1 VRCNVRNGGYT
12 LIEVLVAFVIL
23 AMALAVLLRIFSGGL
38 HNVSASSDYGLA
50 ILVAEAQLS
59 SAGVTDTLV
68 PGETH
73 GDAGEKFRWTRIV
86 RSYVPLEG
94 YAADSMPLPAYH
106 VTVIVEWPHADGMRQ
121 VDISSIRLAKGRGAT

>member
-1 VRCNVRNGGYT
+1 MRTNTRNGGYT
-12 LIEVLVAFVIL
+12 LIEVLVAFIIL
-23 AMALAVLLRIFSGGL
+23 AMALAVLLRIFSSGL
-38 HNVSASSDYGLA
+38 HNVSVSSDYSLA

-73 GDAGEKFRWTRIV
+73 GEVRDKFRWTRIV
-86 RSYVPLEG
+86 RIYVPLEG

-121 VDISSIRLAKGRGAT
+121 VDVSSIRLGKERGAT

>member
-1 VRCNVRNGGYT
+1 MRTNTRNGGYT
-12 LIEVLVAFVIL
+12 LIEVLVAFIIL

-38 HNVSASSDYGLA
+38 HNVSVSSDYGLA

-68 PGETH
+68 PGESH
-73 GDAGEKFRWTRIV
+73 GEVRDKFRWTRIV

-121 VDISSIRLAKGRGAT
+121 VDISSVRLGKERGAT

>member
-1 VRCNVRNGGYT
+1 MRSNVRNGGYT

-23 AMALAVLLRIFSGGL
+23 AMALAVLLRIFSSGL
-38 HNVSASSDYGLA
+38 HNISVSSDYGLA

-59 SAGVTDTLV
+59 SAGVTDRLV
-68 PGETH
+68 AGETH
-73 GDAGEKFRWTRIV
+73 GEVSDKFRWTRIV
-86 RSYVPLEG
+86 RSYIPLEG

-121 VDISSIRLAKGRGAT
+121 IDISSIRLAKGRDAT